1 MQAVAD
7 IQKFVIISIP
17 RTGSNLLVGALD
29 SHPEIICHYE
39 LFHKKAIYTSGKYGK
54 EWINKYSL
62 KLRNNDPM
70 VFLEFVNRHT
80 FNKTVKTIGFKIFQ
94 GQNDKLLNIL
104 IEDKSWLK
112 IILKRNN
119 YLLNYVSKLE
129 ALKTGKYVSRKKHE
143 NTGKDI
149 TVKVKFRNFN
159 SFVRNGKH
167 FYNRIEQ
174 KLQQSGQDYYQVE
187 YVNILS
193 LKNRRNILR
202 FLNVDPDPEYLK
214 EVTVKQNKR
223 KLEDRISNYGKI
235 KKLFVKHGYNE
246 YLQDV

>member
-1 MQAVAD
+1 MQACTD

-17 RTGSNLLVGALD
+17 RSGSNLLVGALD

-54 EWINKYSL
+54 EWINNYSV
-62 KLRNNDPM
+62 KMRNNDP
-70 VFLEFVNRHT
+70 VAFLDFVNRHT
-80 FNKTVKTIGFKIFQ
+80 LNKKAKTIGFKIFQ
-94 GQNDKLLNIL
+94 RQNDKLLNIL

-129 ALKTGKYVSRKKHE
+129 ALKTGKYLFRKKYE
-143 NTGKDI
+143 NNRKDI
-149 TVKVKFRNFN
+149 VVKVKIRNFN
-159 SFVRNGKH
+159 RFVKNGKL

-187 YVNILS
+187 YSNILS
-193 LKNRRNILR
+193 LKNKRNILR
-202 FLNVDPDPEYLK
+202 FLKVDPDPEYLK

-235 KKLFVKHGYNE
+235 KKLFAKHGYNE